1 MINIP
6 QNTQLSGKFIDL
18 IRSFNELEYK
28 LKYPNCEGY
37 AEQRMVL
44 LKFEQ
49 ELIMRGFL

>member
-18 IRSFNELEYK
+18 IRSLNDLEYK

-37 AEQRMVL
+37 ADQRKIL

-49 ELIMRGFL
+49 ELIMRGIL